1 MSIRFPKVCLRCGAL
16 GHYSEDCTRMP
27 TNMGRAP
34 QEVDYFDAAVRQR
47 NAIVWA
53 AVAVIGGLIL
63 FGTMGA

>member
-1 MSIRFPKVCLRCGAL
+1 MIRFPKYCGKCQTFD
-16 GHYSEDCTRMP
+16 HYPKDCTRMP

-47 NAIVWA
+47 NAIMWF
-53 AVAVIGGLIL
+53 AVAFIGGLIL